1 VAIRPLAHAG
11 RATRLEKRL
20 TTTTEQASAALTQT
34 TRKRLK
40 PGFVEKTLADISSSI
55 ERAIF
60 SEENA
65 RKNGFLQRRDPR
77 AKLLAFA
84 ALITAA
90 GLSREWPVLV
100 GLYGLVLV
108 AAAVSSIDLGLF
120 VRRVW
125 LGMGLFSGVVILPSI
140 FFIGHRELFQVPLGF
155 FSLTVHGDAL
165 VAAAIF
171 VLRVCASVS
180 LAILLILTTK
190 WADVLKSL
198 RVIRVPNA
206 LVLVLA
212 MTYRYIF
219 LVLHTANAIF
229 LARKSR
235 IIAKTSGREQRWW
248 IVSSLGVLMSRSLRM
263 SEDVYQA
270 MLARGF
276 QGEMQTID
284 DYRMQPTDWLLLSAS
299 VLVAAAIGTTGRL
312 WW

>member
-1 VAIRPLAHAG
+1 M
-11 RATRLEKRL
+11 
-20 TTTTEQASAALTQT
+20 TTEQASAAVTQT
-34 TRKRLK
+34 NRRRLK
-40 PGFVEKTLADISSSI
+40 SGFVEKTLADISGSI
-55 ERAIF
+55 ERAVF

-65 RKNGFLQRRDPR
+65 RKRGFLQRRDPR
-77 AKLLAFA
+77 AKLLAFVV
-84 ALITAA
+84 LIIAA
-90 GLSREWPVLV
+90 GLSREWPVLL

-108 AAAVSSIDLGLF
+108 AAAISSIDLGLF
-120 VRRVW
+120 IKRVW

-140 FFIGHRELFQVPLGF
+140 FFIGHRELLHIPLGL

-198 RVIRVPNA
+198 RVMRVPNA

-219 LVLHTANAIF
+219 LVLHTANAMF

-235 IIAKTSGREQRWW
+235 IVARTSGREQRWW
-248 IVSSLGVLMSRSLRM
+248 IVSSIGVLMSRSLRM

-284 DYRMQPTDWLLLSAS
+284 DYRMRRADWLLVAAT
-299 VLVAAAIGTTGRL
+299 VLAAAAIGANGRL
-312 WW
+312 